1 MVKLAISAICLFTKL
16 IHIIY
21 PLSTHHLFL
30 KPIERQK
37 KRTKPKKTTMREMSE
52 FHRNK
57 TFILTVKVSPR
68 ELQFLVQFLNLS
80 KISIYQQKTLDATHI
95 TFIFLKLI
103 LKKNFKTLRKVIRFL
118 SYSINDEASFI
129 FSKKT
134 CGTYYKLKNTDKPS
148 LNVS

>member
-1 MVKLAISAICLFTKL
+1 
-16 IHIIY
+16 
-21 PLSTHHLFL
+21 
-30 KPIERQK
+30 
-37 KRTKPKKTTMREMSE
+37 MSE

-95 TFIFLKLI
+95 TFIFRKLI

-118 SYSINDEASFI
+118 SYSLNDEASFI
-129 FSKKT
+129 FGKKT
-134 CGTYYKLKNTDKPS
+134 CGTYCKLKNTDKPS

>member
-1 MVKLAISAICLFTKL
+1 
-16 IHIIY
+16 
-21 PLSTHHLFL
+21 
-30 KPIERQK
+30 
-37 KRTKPKKTTMREMSE
+37 MREMSE

-95 TFIFLKLI
+95 TFIFRKLI

-118 SYSINDEASFI
+118 SYSVKRRVEHITNSKIQIN
-129 FSKKT
+129 
-134 CGTYYKLKNTDKPS
+134 L
-148 LNVS
+148 V